1 MSFSGFAT
9 SNFGWL
15 VCFLQLACFCLLALV
30 SKECR
35 DGIPSTSS
43 DVLFCLQS
51 FSSEREGTE
60 RKKKKNRYEA
70 VRSPFMT

>member
-15 VCFLQLACFCLLALV
+15 VCFLQLACFYLLALV

-51 FSSEREGTE
+51 FSFEREGTE
-60 RKKKKNRYEA
+60 RKKKKNRSEA